1 MYTREEI
8 KVVLKSKMTEKRYEH
23 TLGVE
28 YTCACLAMRYGMDME
43 KAMTAGLLH
52 DCAKHLLP
60 EKKLQKCQKYHL
72 PVQEFEQKNP
82 ELLHAKLGAYFAQH
96 KYGVKDSEILSAIT
110 WHTTGRPA
118 MTMLDKI
125 VYIAD
130 YIEPNRNQAL
140 DLPVVR
146 DLAFKDIDLCL
157 LTILEDSLDYLNT
170 KKVAID
176 PMTKETYDYYAKFV
190 KKSI

>member
-1 MYTREEI
+1 MYTREEM

-28 YTCACLAMRYGMDME
+28 YTSACLAMRYGIDME

-60 EKKLQKCQKYHL
+60 EKKIQKCKKYNL
-72 PVQEFEQKNP
+72 PIQEFEQKNP
-82 ELLHAKLGAYFAQH
+82 ELLHAKLGAYFAEH
-96 KYGVKDSEILSAIT
+96 KYGVKDAEILSAIT

-130 YIEPNRNQAL
+130 YIEPNRNQAPNL
-140 DLPVVR
+140 SVVR

-157 LTILEDSLDYLNT
+157 LTILQDSLDYLA
-170 KKVAID
+170 KKKAAID
-176 PMTKETYDYYAKFV
+176 PMTKETHDYYVNVIEK
-190 KKSI
+190 

>member
-1 MYTREEI
+1 MYTREEM
-8 KVVLKSKMTEKRYEH
+8 KVALKSKMTEKRYEH

-28 YTCACLAMRYGMDME
+28 YTCACLAMRYGIDME

-60 EKKLQKCQKYHL
+60 EKKLQKCKKYNL
-72 PVQEFEQKNP
+72 PVQEFERKNP
-82 ELLHAKLGAYFAQH
+82 ELLHAKLGAYFAEH
-96 KYGVKDSEILSAIT
+96 KYGVKDLEILSAIT

-130 YIEPNRNQAL
+130 YIEPNRNQAPNL
-140 DLPVVR
+140 SIVR
-146 DLAFKDIDLCL
+146 ELAFKDIDLCL
-157 LTILEDSLDYLNT
+157 LTILQDSLDYLD
-170 KKVAID
+170 KKKAAVD
-176 PMTKETYDYYAKFV
+176 PMTKETYDYYVNFV
-190 KKSI
+190 QK

>member
-1 MYTREEI
+1 MYTREEMKLI
-8 KVVLKSKMTEKRYEH
+8 LKSKMTEKRYEH

-28 YTCACLAMRYGMDME
+28 YTCACLAMRYGIDME

-60 EKKLQKCQKYHL
+60 EKKLQKCKKYHL
-72 PVQEFEQKNP
+72 PVQEFERKNP
-82 ELLHAKLGAYFAQH
+82 ELLHAKLGAYFAEH

-130 YIEPNRNQAL
+130 YIEPNRNQAPN
-140 DLPVVR
+140 LPIVR

-157 LTILEDSLDYLNT
+157 LTILQDSLDYLNT
-170 KKVAID
+170 KKAAID
-176 PMTKETYDYYAKFV
+176 PMTKETYDYYVNFV
-190 KKSI
+190 EK

>member
-1 MYTREEI
+1 MYTREEMKLI
-8 KVVLKSKMTEKRYEH
+8 LKSKMTEKRYEH

-28 YTCACLAMRYGMDME
+28 YTCACLAMRYGIDME

-60 EKKLQKCQKYHL
+60 EKKLQKCKKYHL
-72 PVQEFEQKNP
+72 PVQEFERKNP
-82 ELLHAKLGAYFAQH
+82 ELLHAKLGAYFAEH

-130 YIEPNRNQAL
+130 YIEPNRNQAPNL
-140 DLPVVR
+140 SIVR

-157 LTILEDSLDYLNT
+157 LTILQDSLDYLNT
-170 KKVAID
+170 KKAAID
-176 PMTKETYDYYAKFV
+176 PMTKETYDYYVNFV
-190 KKSI
+190 ER

>member
-1 MYTREEI
+1 MYTREEM
-8 KVVLKSKMTEKRYEH
+8 KVALKSKMTERRYEH

-28 YTCACLAMRYGMDME
+28 YTCACLAMRYGINME

-60 EKKLQKCQKYHL
+60 EKKLQKCKKYNL
-72 PVQEFEQKNP
+72 PVQEFERKNP
-82 ELLHAKLGAYFAQH
+82 ELLHAKLGAYFAEH
-96 KYGVKDSEILSAIT
+96 KYGVKDEEILSAIT

-130 YIEPNRNQAL
+130 YIEPNRNQAPNL
-140 DLPVVR
+140 SIVR

-157 LTILEDSLDYLNT
+157 LTILQDSLDYLDK
-170 KKVAID
+170 KKVAVD
-176 PMTKETYDYYAKFV
+176 PMTKETYDYYVNFLEK
-190 KKSI
+190 

>member
-1 MYTREEI
+1 MYTREEMKLI
-8 KVVLKSKMTEKRYEH
+8 LKSKMTEKRYEH

-28 YTCACLAMRYGMDME
+28 YTCACLAMRYGIDME

-60 EKKLQKCQKYHL
+60 EKKLQKCKKYHL
-72 PVQEFEQKNP
+72 PVQEFERKNP
-82 ELLHAKLGAYFAQH
+82 ELLHAKLGAYFAEH

-130 YIEPNRNQAL
+130 YIEPNRNQAPN
-140 DLPVVR
+140 LPIVR

-157 LTILEDSLDYLNT
+157 LTILQDSLDYLNT
-170 KKVAID
+170 KKAAID
-176 PMTKETYDYYAKFV
+176 PMTKETYDYYVNFV
-190 KKSI
+190 ER

>member
-1 MYTREEI
+1 MYTREEM
-8 KVVLKSKMTEKRYEH
+8 KVALKSKMTEKRYEH

-28 YTCACLAMRYGMDME
+28 YTCACLAMRYGIDME

-60 EKKLQKCQKYHL
+60 EKKLQKCKKYNL
-72 PVQEFEQKNP
+72 PVQEFERKNP
-82 ELLHAKLGAYFAQH
+82 ELLHAKLGAYFAEH
-96 KYGVKDSEILSAIT
+96 KYGVNDAEILSAIT

-130 YIEPNRNQAL
+130 YIEPNRNQAPNL
-140 DLPVVR
+140 SIVR

-157 LTILEDSLDYLNT
+157 LTILQDSLDYLNK
-170 KKVAID
+170 KKVAVD
-176 PMTKETYDYYAKFV
+176 PMTKETYDYYVSFV
-190 KKSI
+190 EK

>member
-1 MYTREEI
+1 MYTREEM
-8 KVVLKSKMTEKRYEH
+8 KVGLKSKMTEKRYEH

-28 YTCACLAMRYGMDME
+28 YTCACLAMRYGIDME

-60 EKKLQKCQKYHL
+60 EKKLQKCKKYHL
-72 PVQEFEQKNP
+72 PIQEFERTNP
-82 ELLHAKLGAYFAQH
+82 ELLHAKLGAYFAEH

-130 YIEPNRNQAL
+130 YIEPNRNQAPN
-140 DLPVVR
+140 LPIVR

-157 LTILEDSLDYLNT
+157 LTILQDSLDYLNT
-170 KKVAID
+170 KKAAID
-176 PMTKETYDYYAKFV
+176 PMTKETYDYYVNFV
-190 KKSI
+190 EK

>member
-1 MYTREEI
+1 MYTREEMKLI
-8 KVVLKSKMTEKRYEH
+8 LKSKMTEKRYEH

-28 YTCACLAMRYGMDME
+28 YTCACLAMRYGIDME

-60 EKKLQKCQKYHL
+60 EKKLQKCKKYHL
-72 PVQEFEQKNP
+72 PIQEFEKKNP
-82 ELLHAKLGAYFAQH
+82 ELLHAKLGAYFAEH

-130 YIEPNRNQAL
+130 YIEPNRNQAPNL
-140 DLPVVR
+140 SIVR

-157 LTILEDSLDYLNT
+157 LTILQDSLDYLNT
-170 KKVAID
+170 KKAAID
-176 PMTKETYDYYAKFV
+176 PMTKETYDYYVNFV
-190 KKSI
+190 ER

>member
-1 MYTREEI
+1 MYTREEM
-8 KVVLKSKMTEKRYEH
+8 KVALKSKMTEKRYEH

-28 YTCACLAMRYGMDME
+28 YTCACLAMRYGIDME

-60 EKKLQKCQKYHL
+60 EKKLQKCKKYNL
-72 PVQEFEQKNP
+72 PIQEFERKNP
-82 ELLHAKLGAYFAQH
+82 ELLHAKLGAYFAEH
-96 KYGVKDSEILSAIT
+96 KYGVKDTEVLSAIT

-130 YIEPNRNQAL
+130 YIEPNRNQAPNL
-140 DLPVVR
+140 SVVR
-146 DLAFKDIDLCL
+146 DLAFKNIDLCL
-157 LTILEDSLDYLNT
+157 LTILEDSLDYLD
-170 KKVAID
+170 KKKAAVD
-176 PMTKETYDYYAKFV
+176 PMTKETYDYYVNCVEK
-190 KKSI
+190 

>member
-1 MYTREEI
+1 MYTREEM
-8 KVVLKSKMTEKRYEH
+8 KVALKSKMTEKRYEH

-28 YTCACLAMRYGMDME
+28 YTSACLAMRYGIDME

-60 EKKLQKCQKYHL
+60 EKKLQKCKKYNL
-72 PVQEFEQKNP
+72 PVQEFERKNP
-82 ELLHAKLGAYFAQH
+82 ELLHAKLGAYFAEH
-96 KYGVKDSEILSAIT
+96 KYGVKDTEVLSAIT

-130 YIEPNRNQAL
+130 YIEPNRNQAPN
-140 DLPVVR
+140 LPVVR
-146 DLAFKDIDLCL
+146 DLAFKNIDLCL
-157 LTILEDSLDYLNT
+157 LTILEDSLDYLD
-170 KKVAID
+170 KKKAAVD
-176 PMTKETYDYYAKFV
+176 PMTKETYDYYVNFV
-190 KKSI
+190 EK

>member
-1 MYTREEI
+1 MYTREEM
-8 KVVLKSKMTEKRYEH
+8 KVALKSKMTEKRYEH

-28 YTCACLAMRYGMDME
+28 YTCACLAMRYGIDME

-60 EKKLQKCQKYHL
+60 EKKLQKCKKYNL
-72 PVQEFEQKNP
+72 PIQEFERKNP
-82 ELLHAKLGAYFAQH
+82 ELLHAKLGAYFAEH
-96 KYGVKDSEILSAIT
+96 KYGVKDTEVLSAIT

-130 YIEPNRNQAL
+130 YIEPNRNQAPNL
-140 DLPVVR
+140 SVVR
-146 DLAFKDIDLCL
+146 DLAFKNIDLCL
-157 LTILEDSLDYLNT
+157 LTILEDSLDYLD
-170 KKVAID
+170 KKKAAVD
-176 PMTKETYDYYAKFV
+176 PMTKETYDYYANCVEK
-190 KKSI
+190 

>member
-1 MYTREEI
+1 MYTREEM

-28 YTCACLAMRYGMDME
+28 YTCACLAMRYGIDMD

-60 EKKLQKCQKYHL
+60 EKKLQKCKKYHL
-72 PVQEFEQKNP
+72 PVQEFEKKNP
-82 ELLHAKLGAYFAQH
+82 ELLHAKLGAYFAEH
-96 KYGVKDSEILSAIT
+96 KYGVKDGEILSAIT

-130 YIEPNRNQAL
+130 YIEPNRNQAPN
-140 DLPVVR
+140 LPVVR

-157 LTILEDSLDYLNT
+157 LTILQDSLDYLNT
-170 KKVAID
+170 KKAAID
-176 PMTKETYDYYAKFV
+176 PMTKETYDYYVNFV
-190 KKSI
+190 EK